1 MTKYTIG
8 WALRKECQEEI
19 ITKITPYILLGI
31 IIIVGIW
38 TFSTALWKQG
48 RKDCLVAQYDETTY
62 GRQISP
68 ELNEFCAT
76 KYNINF
82 RP

>member
-1 MTKYTIG
+1 MKYILN
-8 WALRKECQEEI
+8 WAVKREYGELWYQ
-19 ITKITPYILLGI
+19 KITPYILLGI

-48 RKDCLVAQYDETTY
+48 RKDCLVAQYDEITY

-68 ELNEFCAT
+68 ELNEFCVT